1 MVNIYNMNNIY
12 EETKFLMKKY
22 NLTAN
27 KKLGQ
32 NFLVD
37 SEAINS
43 IVASANLTKKDM
55 VIEIGPGLG
64 TLTSMLIEKA
74 GKVIAIELDDRMIKI
89 LGDRFLLYDNFEL
102 INEDVLKV
110 DLSSLI
116 EKNSEFENIKVVANL
131 PYYIT
136 TPIIMKLLENRLK
149 IESIT
154 IMIQKEVAER
164 IVATPGSKLS
174 GAITYSVHYYAEPEK
189 IALVPNT
196 SFIPSPEVDSE
207 VIKLNIRKSPPVK
220 IDNEKLFFNVI
231 KASFMQRR
239 KTLSNGLVNGGI
251 VKNKAKAIEIL
262 KNMGLE
268 YTESRMNHPSIAS
281 GYVIK
286 TEPTKGSEVKAGT
299 TVTVYVSLGAQT
311 VMKQVPDVTGI
322 NVDDAKRVL
331 ESYGLK
337 VGEVKLD
344 ETSDEPY
351 GTVLFQDPAE
361 GDMVA
366 TGSFVNLTISQGDTV
381 VSRLTITVPLPS
393 SIDRDVT
400 VSAYLDD
407 MEVRR
412 ETINPKNTTS
422 WKPSFSGEGIG
433 RVKIYI
439 DDEIYMEYIVDFDE
453 GIHEIDSDYSQDFQ

>member
-1 MVNIYNMNNIY
+1 MNNIY
-12 EETKFLMKKY
+12 EENKFLMKKY

-268 YTESRMNHPSIAS
+268 ENVRGEELTLEQFANLSN
-281 GYVIK
+281 K
-286 TEPTKGSEVKAGT
+286 
-299 TVTVYVSLGAQT
+299 
-311 VMKQVPDVTGI
+311 I
-322 NVDDAKRVL
+322 N
-331 ESYGLK
+331 
-337 VGEVKLD
+337 
-344 ETSDEPY
+344 
-351 GTVLFQDPAE
+351 
-361 GDMVA
+361 
-366 TGSFVNLTISQGDTV
+366 
-381 VSRLTITVPLPS
+381 
-393 SIDRDVT
+393 
-400 VSAYLDD
+400 
-407 MEVRR
+407 
-412 ETINPKNTTS
+412 
-422 WKPSFSGEGIG
+422 
-433 RVKIYI
+433 
-439 DDEIYMEYIVDFDE
+439 
-453 GIHEIDSDYSQDFQ
+453 

>member
-1 MVNIYNMNNIY
+1 MVKIYNMNNIY

-268 YTESRMNHPSIAS
+268 ENVRGEELTLEQFANLSN
-281 GYVIK
+281 K
-286 TEPTKGSEVKAGT
+286 
-299 TVTVYVSLGAQT
+299 
-311 VMKQVPDVTGI
+311 I
-322 NVDDAKRVL
+322 N
-331 ESYGLK
+331 
-337 VGEVKLD
+337 
-344 ETSDEPY
+344 
-351 GTVLFQDPAE
+351 
-361 GDMVA
+361 
-366 TGSFVNLTISQGDTV
+366 
-381 VSRLTITVPLPS
+381 
-393 SIDRDVT
+393 
-400 VSAYLDD
+400 
-407 MEVRR
+407 
-412 ETINPKNTTS
+412 
-422 WKPSFSGEGIG
+422 
-433 RVKIYI
+433 
-439 DDEIYMEYIVDFDE
+439 
-453 GIHEIDSDYSQDFQ
+453 